1 MSRLG
6 VSSSNDGGKQRSSGY
21 LALSND
27 RHNAGGMSS
36 TTGPGRIET
45 RHTEKSTNG
54 PSDNDALSDLSELP
68 RSSKAFFVSVKIAGF
83 SLALCNFGEDD
94 RGSREESE
102 EDKFNVPD
110 DISALTGFSD
120 ADDVSIGRIK
130 VQQMPGERLPADN
143 YVPNCQFWMNSRHGL
158 YYEPIMLMHVVGVSV
173 SGQNVDGNHSRVEYE
188 FSVDWL
194 DVVTCA
200 SPSSPKRMISL
211 GQVSMEEQV
220 GDELI
225 SPLPF
230 MNKPSEAAGIC
241 GIASFAPGFDKKQ
254 GSSIITNVS
263 PTTVMVDWTGL
274 EKVATFV
281 SDSKDISKG
290 AILVPFEDEALL
302 RNAFSTTN
310 LPSILSLELEWNR
323 MSLVIPTLDKDS
335 NGIEGQYLITT
346 MELLSLKTGYL
357 AAKSNGIGRDESSPV
372 TPNLN
377 ERSNGNE
384 TGLVSD
390 VSRWCKC
397 ISSCL

>member
-1 MSRLG
+1 
-6 VSSSNDGGKQRSSGY
+6 
-21 LALSND
+21 
-27 RHNAGGMSS
+27 
-36 TTGPGRIET
+36 
-45 RHTEKSTNG
+45 
-54 PSDNDALSDLSELP
+54 
-68 RSSKAFFVSVKIAGF
+68 
-83 SLALCNFGEDD
+83 
-94 RGSREESE
+94 
-102 EDKFNVPD
+102 
-110 DISALTGFSD
+110 
-120 ADDVSIGRIK
+120 
-130 VQQMPGERLPADN
+130 
-143 YVPNCQFWMNSRHGL
+143 
-158 YYEPIMLMHVVGVSV
+158 
-173 SGQNVDGNHSRVEYE
+173 
-188 FSVDWL
+188 
-194 DVVTCA
+194 
-200 SPSSPKRMISL
+200 
-211 GQVSMEEQV
+211 MEEQV

-225 SPLPF
+225 STLPF